1 MSNFTKRFLKRIA
14 CTEPKNTSENTGGSM
29 TNSPQTPELTIHPQ
43 DELIA
48 PLYKEEELKR
58 DLCETIRDCYPD
70 IKKLNINIVPT
81 KIYIGNGKYDDKYY
95 LNVTWEN
102 GVSECRVNSVVDCLL
117 TDYFDAAHG
126 IVTKSMIRP
135 QLIRMFTEEVILQV
149 SQKYANCIAQ
159 NLPINMHNIHCFKVG
174 GVPIYD
180 LAIGELRLMD
190 EVK

>member
-1 MSNFTKRFLKRIA
+1 MFDSIKQYLERLTGI
-14 CTEPKNTSENTGGSM
+14 KNKSTIKNTGGSM
-29 TNSPQTPELTIHPQ
+29 QNFQQTPEPIIDQIEPVKELYKG
-43 DELIA
+43 DEL
-48 PLYKEEELKR
+48 KN
-58 DLCETIRDCYPD
+58 DLCNMICDCYPD
-70 IKKLNINIVPT
+70 IKKLSINIVPT
-81 KIYIGNGKYDDKYY
+81 KTYIGNGKYDDKYY

-102 GVSECRVNSVVDCLL
+102 GVSECRINSIVSCTLA
-117 TDYFDAAHG
+117 DYFDTAHG
-126 IVTKSMIRP
+126 KVSKSAIRP

-190 EVK
+190 EII

>member
-1 MSNFTKRFLKRIA
+1 
-14 CTEPKNTSENTGGSM
+14 M
-29 TNSPQTPELTIHPQ
+29 TNSPQIPEPTTCPQ
-43 DELIA
+43 DEPIA
-48 PLYKEEELKR
+48 PLYRGDELKR
-58 DLCETIRDCYPD
+58 DLCDIICDCYPD
-70 IKKLNINIVPT
+70 IKNLSINIIPT
-81 KIYIGNGKYDDKYY
+81 KIYIGNGRYDDKYY

-102 GVSECRVNSVVDCLL
+102 GVSECRINSIVNCLL

>member
-1 MSNFTKRFLKRIA
+1 MFKSTKQFLEKFA
-14 CTEPKNTSENTGGSM
+14 YTETKNTSKNTDGS
-29 TNSPQTPELTIHPQ
+29 TQNSPLIPEPTILPQ
-43 DELIA
+43 DEPMK
-48 PLYKEEELKR
+48 PLYNEGELKN
-58 DLCETIRDCYPD
+58 DIYNMICDCYPN
-70 IKKLNINIVPT
+70 IKNLNVNIVPT

-159 NLPINMHNIHCFKVG
+159 NLPINMHNTS
-174 GVPIYD
+174 
-180 LAIGELRLMD
+180 LR
-190 EVK
+190 V